1 MPSYYLF
8 EHTII
13 IKRELG
19 VFADFRQAQN
29 HKTKRL
35 LSLELKWKLK
45 NYYYPNIEMNNQ
57 RNSYEVDLHERRIIE
72 ANKSAYFGEANKSA
86 YFDSAQEDSVRLA
99 SSELILYRNAI
110 R

>member
-1 MPSYYLF
+1 MSLRLILYDL
-8 EHTII
+8 IS
-13 IKRELG
+13 
-19 VFADFRQAQN
+19 V
-29 HKTKRL
+29 KRL